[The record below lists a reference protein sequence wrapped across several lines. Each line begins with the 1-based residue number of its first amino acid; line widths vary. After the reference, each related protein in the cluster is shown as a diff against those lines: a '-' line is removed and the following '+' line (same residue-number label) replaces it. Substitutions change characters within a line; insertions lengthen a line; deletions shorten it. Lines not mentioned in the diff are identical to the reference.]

1 MRTGLTPIVAAGKWT
16 GPERGCRFRRLKRD
30 TPGQMRAIL
39 DVIMPVFGIILVG
52 YFSGRIRLLGP
63 DSSDALNKFCYWFA
77 LPPVLFLGPARVP
90 LEQVFNLPFI
100 ATFMGGVAI
109 TWLVALVVGVVAF
122 RDRPAVTALAL
133 LSGTFSNSGYMGIPL
148 FLAAFGPSG
157 VLPAV
162 ISTVSYTL
170 MLVAATV
177 VIVEADLAGQGGAA
191 KAVVNVVKGLAKSP
205 LIVAPLSGLAF
216 NLTGLPMPKPIAN
229 FGELLGAAAG
239 PAALF
244 AIGLFLSTR
253 SLGTLVGGRKLA
265 EVGWLVYVKLVIQPL
280 ATWWLAG
287 YFGLDDFWRG
297 AAVILAALPTAALCF
312 VLAQQYKQFV
322 ERASATILISTVL
335 SAFTLSAVMIL
346 FEGIRPG

>member
-1 MRTGLTPIVAAGKWT
+1 
-16 GPERGCRFRRLKRD
+16 
-30 TPGQMRAIL
+30 MRAIF
-39 DVIMPVFGIILVG
+39 DVILPVFGIILTG
-52 YFSGRIRLLGP
+52 YFSGRIKLLGP

-90 LEQVFNLPFI
+90 LDQVFNLPFI

-109 TWLVALVVGVVAF
+109 TWLIALVVGVIAF
-122 RDRPAVTALAL
+122 RDRPAVVALAL
-133 LSGTFSNSGYMGIPL
+133 LSGTFSNAGYMGIPL
-148 FLAAFGPSG
+148 FLAAFGPEG

-170 MLVAATV
+170 LLVATTV
-177 VIVEADLAGQGGAA
+177 IIVEADLAGQGGAIRA
-191 KAVVNVVKGLAKSP
+191 FGKVLKGLATSP

-216 NLTGLPMPKPIAN
+216 NMSGLPMPKPLSN

-253 SLGTLVGGRKLA
+253 SLRTLVGGKKLA
-265 EVGWLVYVKLVIQPL
+265 EVGWLVYVKLIIQPL

-287 YFGLDDFWRG
+287 YFGLDAFWRG
-297 AAVILAALPTAALCF
+297 SAVILASLPTAALCF

-335 SAFTLSAVMIL
+335 SPVVISTIMIL
-346 FEGIRPG
+346 FEGIRPN

>member
-1 MRTGLTPIVAAGKWT
+1 
-16 GPERGCRFRRLKRD
+16 
-30 TPGQMRAIL
+30 MRAIF
-39 DVIMPVFGIILVG
+39 DVILPVFGIILTG
-52 YFSGRIRLLGP
+52 YFSGRIKLLGP

-90 LEQVFNLPFI
+90 LDQVFNLPFI

-109 TWLVALVVGVVAF
+109 TWLIALVVGVIAF
-122 RDRPAVTALAL
+122 RDRPAVVALAL
-133 LSGTFSNSGYMGIPL
+133 LSGTFSNAGYMGIPL
-148 FLAAFGPSG
+148 FLAAFGPEG

-170 MLVAATV
+170 LLVATTV
-177 VIVEADLAGQGGAA
+177 IIVEADLAGQGGAIRA
-191 KAVVNVVKGLAKSP
+191 FGKVLKGLATSP

-216 NLTGLPMPKPIAN
+216 NVSGLPMPKPLSN

-244 AIGLFLSTR
+244 ALGLFLSTR
-253 SLGTLVGGRKLA
+253 SLRTLVGGKKLA
-265 EVGWLVYVKLVIQPL
+265 EVGWLVYVKLIIQPL

-287 YFGLDDFWRG
+287 YFGLDAFWRG
-297 AAVILAALPTAALCF
+297 SAVILASLPTAALCF

-335 SAFTLSAVMIL
+335 SPVVISTIMIL
-346 FEGIRPG
+346 FEGIRPN

>member
-1 MRTGLTPIVAAGKWT
+1 M
-16 GPERGCRFRRLKRD
+16 
-30 TPGQMRAIL
+30 QAIF
-39 DVIMPVFGIILVG
+39 DVILPVFGIILTG
-52 YFSGRIRLLGP
+52 YFSGRIKLLGP
-63 DSSDALNKFCYWFA
+63 DSSEALNKFCYWFA

-109 TWLVALVVGVVAF
+109 TWLVALVVGVLAF

-133 LSGTFSNSGYMGIPL
+133 LSGTFANVGYMGIPL
-148 FLAAFGPSG
+148 FLAAFGPEG

-162 ISTVSYTL
+162 ISTVSCAL
-170 MLVAATV
+170 LLVGATV
-177 VIVEADLAGQGGAA
+177 VIVEADLVGQGGAA
-191 KAVVNVVKGLAKSP
+191 TAFGKVLKGLAKSP
-205 LIVAPLSGLAF
+205 LIMAPLSGLAF
-216 NLTGLPMPKPIAN
+216 NLLGLPMPKPLSN

-253 SLGTLVGGRKLA
+253 SLGTLVGGKKLV
-265 EVGWLVYVKLVIQPL
+265 EVGWLVWVKLIVHPL

-287 YFGLDDFWRG
+287 IFGLDAFWTG
-297 AAVILAALPTAALCF
+297 SAVILASLPTAALCF
-312 VLAQQYKQFV
+312 VLAQQYRQFV

-335 SAFTLSAVMIL
+335 SPLVLSALMVL
-346 FEGIRPG
+346 YAGIRPG

>member
-1 MRTGLTPIVAAGKWT
+1 
-16 GPERGCRFRRLKRD
+16 
-30 TPGQMRAIL
+30 MRAIF
-39 DVIMPVFGIILVG
+39 DVILPVFGIILTG
-52 YFSGRIRLLGP
+52 YFSGRIKLLGP

-90 LEQVFNLPFI
+90 LDQVFNLPFI

-109 TWLVALVVGVVAF
+109 TWLIALVVGVIAF
-122 RDRPAVTALAL
+122 RDRPAVVALAL
-133 LSGTFSNSGYMGIPL
+133 LSGTFSNAGYMGIPL
-148 FLAAFGPSG
+148 FLAAFGPEG

-162 ISTVSYTL
+162 IATVSYTL
-170 MLVAATV
+170 LLVATTV
-177 VIVEADLAGQGGAA
+177 IIVEADLAGQGGAFRA
-191 KAVVNVVKGLAKSP
+191 FGKVLKGLATSP

-216 NLTGLPMPKPIAN
+216 NVSGLPMPKPLSN

-253 SLGTLVGGRKLA
+253 SLRTLVGGRKLA
-265 EVGWLVYVKLVIQPL
+265 EVGWLVYVKLIVQPL

-287 YFGLDDFWRG
+287 YFGLDAFWRG
-297 AAVILAALPTAALCF
+297 SAVILASLPTAALCF

-335 SAFTLSAVMIL
+335 SPVVISTIMIL
-346 FEGIRPG
+346 FEGIRPN

>member
-1 MRTGLTPIVAAGKWT
+1 
-16 GPERGCRFRRLKRD
+16 
-30 TPGQMRAIL
+30 MRAIF
-39 DVIMPVFGIILVG
+39 DVILPVFGIILTG
-52 YFSGRIRLLGP
+52 YFSGRIKLLGP

-90 LEQVFNLPFI
+90 LDQVFNLPFI

-109 TWLVALVVGVVAF
+109 TWLIALVVGVIAF
-122 RDRPAVTALAL
+122 RDRPAVVALAL
-133 LSGTFSNSGYMGIPL
+133 LSGTFSNAGYMGIPL
-148 FLAAFGPSG
+148 FLAAYGPEG

-170 MLVAATV
+170 LLVATTV
-177 VIVEADLAGQGGAA
+177 IIVEADLAGQGGAIRA
-191 KAVVNVVKGLAKSP
+191 FGKVLKGLATSP

-216 NLTGLPMPKPIAN
+216 NVSGLPMPKPLSN

-253 SLGTLVGGRKLA
+253 SLRTLVGGKKLA
-265 EVGWLVYVKLVIQPL
+265 EVGWLVYVKLIIQPL

-287 YFGLDDFWRG
+287 YFGLDAFWRG
-297 AAVILAALPTAALCF
+297 SAVILASLPTAALCF

-335 SAFTLSAVMIL
+335 SPVVISTIMIL
-346 FEGIRPG
+346 FEGIRPN

>member
-1 MRTGLTPIVAAGKWT
+1 
-16 GPERGCRFRRLKRD
+16 
-30 TPGQMRAIL
+30 MRAIF
-39 DVIMPVFGIILVG
+39 DVILPVFAIILTG

-90 LEQVFNLPFI
+90 LDQVFNLPFI
-100 ATFMGGVAI
+100 AAFMGGVAV
-109 TWLVALVVGVVAF
+109 TWLIALAVGVLAF

-133 LSGTFSNSGYMGIPL
+133 LSGTFANVGYMGIPL
-148 FLAAFGPSG
+148 FLAAFGPEG

-162 ISTVSYTL
+162 IATVSCTL
-170 MLVAATV
+170 LLVGATV
-177 VIVEADLAGQGGAA
+177 IIVEADLAGQGGAA
-191 KAVVNVVKGLAKSP
+191 TAFGKVLKGLAKSP

-216 NLTGLPMPKPIAN
+216 NLSGLPMPKPLSN

-253 SLGTLVGGRKLA
+253 SLGTLVGGRKLV
-265 EVGWLVYVKLVIQPL
+265 EVGWLVWVKLIVQPL

-287 YFGLDDFWRG
+287 FFGLDAFWTG
-297 AAVILAALPTAALCF
+297 SAVILASLPTAALCF
-312 VLAQQYKQFV
+312 VLAQQYRQFV

-335 SAFTLSAVMIL
+335 SPLVLSFLMIL
-346 FEGIRPG
+346 YEGIRPR

>member
-1 MRTGLTPIVAAGKWT
+1 
-16 GPERGCRFRRLKRD
+16 
-30 TPGQMRAIL
+30 MRAIF
-39 DVIMPVFGIILVG
+39 DVILPVFGIILTG
-52 YFSGRIRLLGP
+52 YFSGRIKLLGP

-90 LEQVFNLPFI
+90 LDQVFNLPFI

-109 TWLVALVVGVVAF
+109 TWLIALVVGVIAF
-122 RDRPAVTALAL
+122 RDRPAVVALAL
-133 LSGTFSNSGYMGIPL
+133 LSGTFSNAGYMGVPL
-148 FLAAFGPSG
+148 FLAAFGPEG

-170 MLVAATV
+170 LLVATTV
-177 VIVEADLAGQGGAA
+177 IIVEADLAGQGGALRA
-191 KAVVNVVKGLAKSP
+191 FGKVLKGLATSP

-216 NLTGLPMPKPIAN
+216 NLSGLPTPKPMSN
-229 FGELLGAAAG
+229 FCELLGAAAG

-253 SLGTLVGGRKLA
+253 SLGTLVGGKKLA
-265 EVGWLVYVKLVIQPL
+265 EVGWLVYVKLIIQPL

-287 YFGLDDFWRG
+287 FFGLDAFWRG
-297 AAVILAALPTAALCF
+297 SAVILASLPTAALCF

-335 SAFTLSAVMIL
+335 SPVVISTIMIL
-346 FEGIRPG
+346 FEGIRPR

>member
-1 MRTGLTPIVAAGKWT
+1 
-16 GPERGCRFRRLKRD
+16 
-30 TPGQMRAIL
+30 MRAIF
-39 DVIMPVFGIILVG
+39 DVILPVFGIILTG
-52 YFSGRIRLLGP
+52 YFSGRIKLLGP
-63 DSSDALNKFCYWFA
+63 DSSDAINKFCYWFA

-90 LEQVFNLPFI
+90 LDQVFNLPFI

-109 TWLVALVVGVVAF
+109 SWLIALAVGVIAF

-133 LSGTFSNSGYMGIPL
+133 LSGTFSNAGYMGIPL
-148 FLAAFGPSG
+148 FLAAFGPEG

-170 MLVAATV
+170 LLVAATV
-177 VIVEADLAGQGGAA
+177 IIVEADLAGQGGAVRA
-191 KAVVNVVKGLAKSP
+191 LGKVLKGLATSP

-216 NLTGLPMPKPIAN
+216 NVSGLPMPKPLSN

-253 SLGTLVGGRKLA
+253 SLRTLVGGKKLA
-265 EVGWLVYVKLVIQPL
+265 EVGWLVYVKLIVQPL

-287 YFGLDDFWRG
+287 HFGLDAFWRG
-297 AAVILAALPTAALCF
+297 SAVILASLPTAALCF

-335 SAFTLSAVMIL
+335 SPVVISAIMIL
-346 FEGIRPG
+346 FEGIRPN

>member
-1 MRTGLTPIVAAGKWT
+1 
-16 GPERGCRFRRLKRD
+16 
-30 TPGQMRAIL
+30 MRAIF
-39 DVIMPVFGIILVG
+39 DVILPVFGIILTG
-52 YFSGRIRLLGP
+52 YFSGRIKLLGP

-90 LEQVFNLPFI
+90 LDQVFNLPFI

-109 TWLVALVVGVVAF
+109 TWLIALAVGVIAF

-133 LSGTFSNSGYMGIPL
+133 LSGTFSNAGYMGIPL
-148 FLAAFGPSG
+148 FLAAFGPEG

-170 MLVAATV
+170 LLVAATV
-177 VIVEADLAGQGGAA
+177 IIVEADLAGQGGAVRA
-191 KAVVNVVKGLAKSP
+191 LGKVLKGLATSP

-216 NLTGLPMPKPIAN
+216 NVSGLPMPKPLSN

-253 SLGTLVGGRKLA
+253 SLRTLVGGKKLA
-265 EVGWLVYVKLVIQPL
+265 EVGRLVYVKLIVQPL

-287 YFGLDDFWRG
+287 HFGLDAFWRG
-297 AAVILAALPTAALCF
+297 SAVILASLPTAALCF

-335 SAFTLSAVMIL
+335 SPVVISAIMIL
-346 FEGIRPG
+346 FEGIRPN

>member
-1 MRTGLTPIVAAGKWT
+1 
-16 GPERGCRFRRLKRD
+16 
-30 TPGQMRAIL
+30 MRAIF
-39 DVIMPVFGIILVG
+39 DVILPVFGIILTG
-52 YFSGRIRLLGP
+52 YFSGRIKLLGP

-90 LEQVFNLPFI
+90 LDQVFNLPFI

-109 TWLVALVVGVVAF
+109 TWLIALVVGVIAF
-122 RDRPAVTALAL
+122 RDRPAVVALAL
-133 LSGTFSNSGYMGIPL
+133 LSGTFSNAGYMGIPL
-148 FLAAFGPSG
+148 FLAAFGPEG

-170 MLVAATV
+170 LLVATTV
-177 VIVEADLAGQGGAA
+177 IIVEADLAGQGGAIRA
-191 KAVVNVVKGLAKSP
+191 LGKVLKGLATSP

-216 NLTGLPMPKPIAN
+216 NVSGLPMPKPLSN

-253 SLGTLVGGRKLA
+253 SLGTLVGGKKLA
-265 EVGWLVYVKLVIQPL
+265 EVGWLVYVKLIIQPL

-287 YFGLDDFWRG
+287 YFGLDAFWRG
-297 AAVILAALPTAALCF
+297 SAVILASLPTAALCF

-335 SAFTLSAVMIL
+335 SPVVISTIMIL
-346 FEGIRPG
+346 FEGIRPN

>member
-1 MRTGLTPIVAAGKWT
+1 
-16 GPERGCRFRRLKRD
+16 
-30 TPGQMRAIL
+30 
-39 DVIMPVFGIILVG
+39 VI
-52 YFSGRIRLLGP
+52 
-63 DSSDALNKFCYWFA
+63 
-77 LPPVLFLGPARVP
+77 
-90 LEQVFNLPFI
+90 
-100 ATFMGGVAI
+100 
-109 TWLVALVVGVVAF
+109 AF

-133 LSGTFSNSGYMGIPL
+133 LSGTFSNAGYMGIPL
-148 FLAAFGPSG
+148 FLAAFGPEG

-170 MLVAATV
+170 LLVAATV
-177 VIVEADLAGQGGAA
+177 IIVEADLAGQGGAVRA
-191 KAVVNVVKGLAKSP
+191 LGKVLKGLATSP

-216 NLTGLPMPKPIAN
+216 NVSGLPMPKPLSN

-253 SLGTLVGGRKLA
+253 SLRTLVGGKKLA
-265 EVGWLVYVKLVIQPL
+265 EVGWLVYVKLIVQPL

-287 YFGLDDFWRG
+287 HFGLDAFWRG
-297 AAVILAALPTAALCF
+297 SAVILASLPTAALCF

-335 SAFTLSAVMIL
+335 SPVVISAIMIL
-346 FEGIRPG
+346 FEGIRPN

>member
-1 MRTGLTPIVAAGKWT
+1 MQAVQTSISGVDACGLETLASLPI
-16 GPERGCRFRRLKRD
+16 
-30 TPGQMRAIL
+30 MRAIL
-39 DVIMPVFGIILVG
+39 DVILPVFAIILTG
-52 YFSGRIRLLGP
+52 YLAGRIKVLGP
-63 DSSDALNKFCYWFA
+63 DSSEALNKFCYWFA

-90 LEQVFNLPFI
+90 LDQVFNLPFI

-109 TWLVALVVGVVAF
+109 TWAIALVVGVVAF

-133 LSGTFSNSGYMGIPL
+133 LSGTFSNAGYMGIPL
-148 FLAAFGPSG
+148 FLAAFGPQG

-162 ISTVSYTL
+162 IATVSYTVL
-170 MLVAATV
+170 LVGATV
-177 VIVEADLAGQGGAA
+177 VIVEADLSGRGNVATAA
-191 KAVVNVVKGLAKSP
+191 VNVLRGLAKSP
-205 LIVAPLSGLAF
+205 LVVAPLLGLAW
-216 NLTGLPMPKPIAN
+216 NLGGAPLPKPIVN

-253 SLGTLVGGRKLA
+253 SLGTLVGGKKLA
-265 EVGWLVYVKLVIQPL
+265 EVSWLVYVKLIVQPL

-287 YFGLDDFWRG
+287 VFGLDAYWRG

-312 VLAQQYKQFV
+312 VLAQQYRQFV

-335 SAFTLSAVMIL
+335 SPITLSILMIL
-346 FEGIRPG
+346 FEGIKPAAIPG

>member
-1 MRTGLTPIVAAGKWT
+1 
-16 GPERGCRFRRLKRD
+16 
-30 TPGQMRAIL
+30 MRAIF
-39 DVIMPVFGIILVG
+39 DVILPVFAIILTG

-63 DSSDALNKFCYWFA
+63 DSSEALNKFCYWFA

-90 LEQVFNLPFI
+90 LDQVFNLPFI
-100 ATFMGGVAI
+100 AAFMGGVAV
-109 TWLVALVVGVVAF
+109 TWLIALAVGVLAF

-133 LSGTFSNSGYMGIPL
+133 LSGTFANVGYMGIPL
-148 FLAAFGPSG
+148 FLAAFGPEG

-162 ISTVSYTL
+162 IATVSCTL
-170 MLVAATV
+170 LLVGATV
-177 VIVEADLAGQGGAA
+177 IIVEADLAGQGGAA
-191 KAVVNVVKGLAKSP
+191 TAFGKVLKGLAKSP

-216 NLTGLPMPKPIAN
+216 NLSGLPMPKPLSN

-253 SLGTLVGGRKLA
+253 SLGTLVGGRKLV
-265 EVGWLVYVKLVIQPL
+265 EVGWLVWVKLIVQPL

-287 YFGLDDFWRG
+287 FFGLDAFWTG
-297 AAVILAALPTAALCF
+297 SAVILASLPTAALCF
-312 VLAQQYKQFV
+312 VLAQQYRQFV

-335 SAFTLSAVMIL
+335 SPLVLSFLMIL
-346 FEGIRPG
+346 YEGIRPR

>member
-1 MRTGLTPIVAAGKWT
+1 
-16 GPERGCRFRRLKRD
+16 
-30 TPGQMRAIL
+30 MRAIL
-39 DVIMPVFGIILVG
+39 DVILPVFGIIFAG
-52 YFSGRIRLLGP
+52 WFAGRIKLLGQ
-63 DSSDALNKFCYWFA
+63 DSSEALNKFCYWFA

-90 LEQVFNLPFI
+90 LDQVFNLPFI

-109 TWLVALVVGVVAF
+109 TWLVALVVGVIAF
-122 RDRPAVTALAL
+122 RDRPAVVALAL

-148 FLAAFGPSG
+148 FLAAFGPEG

-170 MLVAATV
+170 LLVAATV
-177 VIVEADLAGQGGAA
+177 IIVEADLSGQGGAA
-191 KAVVNVVKGLAKSP
+191 KALGKVLKGLATSP
-205 LIVAPLSGLAF
+205 LVIAPLCGLAVNVSGLT
-216 NLTGLPMPKPIAN
+216 LPKPIVN

-244 AIGLFLSTR
+244 AIGLFLAPR
-253 SLGTLVGGRKLA
+253 SLKTLVGGRKAA

-287 YFGLDDFWRG
+287 VFGLDAFWRG

-322 ERASATILISTVL
+322 ERASATILISTVISPVVL
-335 SAFTLSAVMIL
+335 SAIMIL
-346 FEGIRPG
+346 FEGIRPR